1 MRSSFRIAR
10 TVKVWI
16 AAFITSCARGALY
29 LWRVRHEQPT
39 SRRRRWSMARE
50 PRLPVHA
57 PVACAQHAAKARPVH
72 VDALEALGLSRQL
85 PGKLVGGEDGPRGTS
100 KQPAPRHPDSRT
112 SAQKLILSAQLVA
125 SSLRGRFAM
134 QSSGSEDHSGKALTT
149 CNTNP
154 STASARAC
162 SKTGSS
168 CRPTSPAKGIPSV
181 GRA

>member
-16 AAFITSCARGALY
+16 AAFITACARGALK

-72 VDALEALGLSRQL
+72 VNALEALGLSRQL
-85 PGKLVGGEDGPRGTS
+85 PGKLAGGEDGLEVI
-100 KQPAPRHPDSRT
+100 KQPAPRRPDSRT

-125 SSLRGRFAM
+125 SFWRGRCAM

-162 SKTGSS
+162 SRTGSY
-168 CRPTSPAKGIPSV
+168 CRRWSPLPRKVFP
-181 GRA
+181 R

>member
-16 AAFITSCARGALY
+16 AAFITACARGALK

-57 PVACAQHAAKARPVH
+57 PVACAQHAAKARLVH

-85 PGKLVGGEDGPRGTS
+85 PGKLAGGEDGLKVI
-100 KQPAPRHPDSRT
+100 KQPAPRRPDSRT

-125 SSLRGRFAM
+125 SSLKGSLRDAIIRF
-134 QSSGSEDHSGKALTT
+134 QKIIQVKALTT

-162 SKTGSS
+162 SRTGSY
-168 CRPTSPAKGIPSV
+168 CRRWSPLPRKVFP
-181 GRA
+181 R

>member
-16 AAFITSCARGALY
+16 AAFITACARGALK

-125 SSLRGRFAM
+125 SSLKGSLRDAIIRF
-134 QSSGSEDHSGKALTT
+134 QKIIQVKALTT

-162 SKTGSS
+162 SRTRST
-168 CRPTSPAKGIPSV
+168 CRRWSPLPRKVFP
-181 GRA
+181 R